1 MIGISSYGAYIP
13 IYRLT
18 QKEIAR
24 AWGKRGRGGEKA
36 ICNSDEDSITM
47 AVEAALDC
55 IADTPR
61 EEVDALYFA
70 STTSPYLEKQS
81 ASIIATACDL
91 REDIVTIDFGNSI
104 RASTNAFQAALNAV
118 AAGTAKKVVV
128 VASDCRIAPP
138 NSLYEKMYGDGAAA
152 FMISDSDV
160 AVTITDTYSMTSE
173 FMDVWRK
180 PGDLYPQMW
189 EDRFVSVEGIQK
201 IFPNAIKMA
210 IEKFGTSIK
219 DFDKVIYF
227 APDSRAHGTLGN
239 LLGLDA
245 EKVQDPMFGVMGN
258 TGTAFSPMMLVA
270 ALEQAKAGAK
280 ILWTNY
286 SDGCDVYSLKVEDGI
301 SNITGRRGIQNH
313 LESKMIIPDYGK
325 YLLFRNLIQVE
336 QRREPDHPTAITM
349 MWRETNQL
357 TRLHGCKCNNCGTIQ
372 YPIQRVCTHCQTKD
386 DFAEIRLSDK
396 KGALFTYSINERAL
410 AIDPPVVLCI
420 VDLDGGGR
428 FYSNI
433 TDRDPENIE
442 VGTRLE
448 MTFRKI
454 HDAGGFHNYFWK
466 VRQIRC

>member
-1 MIGISSYGAYIP
+1 
-13 IYRLT
+13 
-18 QKEIAR
+18 
-24 AWGKRGRGGEKA
+24 
-36 ICNSDEDSITM
+36 
-47 AVEAALDC
+47 
-55 IADTPR
+55 
-61 EEVDALYFA
+61 
-70 STTSPYLEKQS
+70 
-81 ASIIATACDL
+81 
-91 REDIVTIDFGNSI
+91 
-104 RASTNAFQAALNAV
+104 
-118 AAGTAKKVVV
+118 
-128 VASDCRIAPP
+128 
-138 NSLYEKMYGDGAAA
+138 
-152 FMISDSDV
+152 
-160 AVTITDTYSMTSE
+160 
-173 FMDVWRK
+173 
-180 PGDLYPQMW
+180 
-189 EDRFVSVEGIQK
+189 
-201 IFPNAIKMA
+201 
-210 IEKFGTSIK
+210 
-219 DFDKVIYF
+219 
-227 APDSRAHGTLGN
+227 
-239 LLGLDA
+239 
-245 EKVQDPMFGVMGN
+245 MFGVMGN

-313 LESKMIIPDYGK
+313 LESKMILPDYGK
-325 YLLFRNLIQVE
+325 YLLFRNLVQVE

-349 MWRETNQL
+349 MWRETNQV
-357 TRLHGCKCNNCGTIQ
+357 TRFYGCKCNNCGTIQ